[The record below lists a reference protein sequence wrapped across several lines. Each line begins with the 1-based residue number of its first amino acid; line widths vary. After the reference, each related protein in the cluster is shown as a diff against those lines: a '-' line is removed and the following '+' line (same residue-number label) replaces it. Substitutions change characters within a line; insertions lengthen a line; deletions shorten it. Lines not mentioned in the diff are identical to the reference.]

1 MEPSRRNAVWQG
13 TRRHFAR
20 ARARGQAGQVHAKS
34 ASGPHLSIL
43 ISHAYPS
50 LASPYFVVR
59 SFSDLTPFLV
69 IKENSIA
76 TSSATVC
83 TAGVCAYPMRA
94 NKHGA

>member
-1 MEPSRRNAVWQG
+1 MVGGMQCGKALEG
-13 TRRHFAR
+13 TLRVLERVVRSMPHN
-20 ARARGQAGQVHAKS
+20 GTS

-83 TAGVCAYPMRA
+83 TTGVCAYPMRA